1 MDKIKLNRNDY
12 LLAIDLID
20 HQAAPMQINI
30 DPIDQPIAGD
40 IWIPMYNATTTGKVM
55 AIIAEFLASAQE
67 LLFSNGLYSRPGIFK
82 AIKLGYLT
90 IKMIISIVES
100 LKS

>member
-30 DPIDQPIAGD
+30 APTDKPIAGD

-67 LLFSNGLYSRPGIFK
+67 LLFSHGQYSKPGLVK
-82 AIKLGYLT
+82 AIRLGFLAV
-90 IKMIISIVES
+90 KMIISIVES

>member
-1 MDKIKLNRNDY
+1 MDKLKIDRNDY
-12 LLAIDLID
+12 LIAMDLID

-30 DPIDQPIAGD
+30 APTDKPIAGD

-55 AIIAEFLASAQE
+55 AIIGEFLTAAHD
-67 LLFSNGLYSRPGIFK
+67 LLFSNGQYSRPGIFK
-82 AIKLGYLT
+82 AIKLGYLA